1 MTDKI
6 EETIKEIATKHGI
19 AVSRDDPILILQTI
33 NDRLMKDSAQAQEEL
48 IDRFKE
54 ELEALAHRWSEDAKA
69 RAERVLNVA
78 LAASKDAMVKGMED
92 GAQAAAGQVR
102 AGVEPVIRRMEKQS
116 RQVAAMNIAA
126 AVTALIAAGL
136 ALLSAI

>member
-6 EETIKEIATKHGI
+6 EETIKEIAAKHGI

-92 GAQAAAGQVR
+92 GAQAAADQVR
-102 AGVEPVIRRMEKQS
+102 VGVEPVIRRMEKQS
-116 RQVAAMNIAA
+116 RQVAVMNIAA